1 MIIYYYII
9 SSIIAVVLGQLAGHL
24 NKKLPP
30 VVSEEITYKEFFK
43 SLKNDFKV
51 DLLFSI
57 IFLIVFNLLVYFNS
71 FSITTL
77 LYFIT
82 IFALSLAFS
91 IDFKYQLIPDEV
103 DIVIGICGII
113 NLVLNV
119 SNWWNYLLG
128 AVIGGAIFYFLNLI
142 ALLILKKEGMG
153 LGDVKLMAALGFLFG
168 VKNILVITLV
178 SFFIGAIIGIIV
190 MIIKRKE
197 KEEYIAFGPFIVIST
212 VILMFTGADI
222 IIEIFISF
230 CSSLGFMITDFIY
243 WLVEKFN

>member
-1 MIIYYYII
+1 MIVQYII
-9 SSIIAVVLGQLAGHL
+9 SSIIAILLGQIAGHL

-43 SLKNDFKV
+43 SLRNDFKI
-51 DLLFSI
+51 DFLFSI
-57 IFLIVFNLLVYFNS
+57 VFLIIFNLLIYFNGIS
-71 FSITTL
+71 VTTV

-82 IFALSLAFS
+82 IFALSIAFS

-103 DIVIGICGII
+103 DIVIGVCGLI
-113 NLVLNV
+113 NLILNI
-119 SNWWNYLLG
+119 SNWWSYLIG
-128 AVIGGAIFYFLNLI
+128 ALIGGAIFYSLNLI

-153 LGDVKLMAALGFLFG
+153 FGDVKLMAALGLLFG
-168 VKNILVITLV
+168 IKNILVITLV

-197 KEEYIAFGPFIVIST
+197 KEEYIAFGPFIVIAA
-212 VILMFTGADI
+212 VILMFTGADV

-230 CSSLGFMITDFIY
+230 CSSLGFLMSDAIY
-243 WLVEKFN
+243 FLMEKFK

>member
-43 SLKNDFKV
+43 SLKNGFRV

-57 IFLIVFNLLVYFNS
+57 IFLILFNLLVYFNS
-71 FSITTL
+71 FSVTTL

-113 NLVLNV
+113 NLVLNM

>member
-9 SSIIAVVLGQLAGHL
+9 SSIIAIVLGQLAGHL

-57 IFLIVFNLLVYFNS
+57 VFLIVFNLLVYFNC
-71 FSITTL
+71 FSITIL

-103 DIVIGICGII
+103 DIIIAICGII
-113 NLVLNV
+113 NIVLNMP
-119 SNWWNYLLG
+119 NWWNYLLG
-128 AVIGGAIFYFLNLI
+128 AVIGGSIFYSLNLI
-142 ALLILKKEGMG
+142 ALLVLKKEGMG
-153 LGDVKLMAALGFLFG
+153 LGDVKLMATLGLLFG
-168 VKNILVITLV
+168 VKDILVVTLV

-190 MIIKRKE
+190 MIVKRKE
-197 KEEYIAFGPFIVIST
+197 KEEYIAFGPFIVIAT
-212 VILMFTGADI
+212 VLLMFTGVDI

-230 CSSLGFMITDFIY
+230 CSNLGFMITDFIY

>member
-43 SLKNDFKV
+43 SLKNGFRV

-57 IFLIVFNLLVYFNS
+57 IFLILFNLLVYFNS
-71 FSITTL
+71 FSVTTL

-103 DIVIGICGII
+103 DILIGICGII
-113 NLVLNV
+113 NLVLNI
-119 SNWWNYLLG
+119 SNWWDYLIG
-128 AVIGGAIFYFLNLI
+128 AAIGGAIFYSLNLI

>member
-1 MIIYYYII
+1 MIIYYII
-9 SSIIAVVLGQLAGHL
+9 SSIIAIVFGQLAGHL

-30 VVSEEITYKEFFK
+30 VVSEEITYKAFFK
-43 SLKNDFKV
+43 SLLSNFKI

-57 IFLIVFNLLVYFNS
+57 VFLIIFNLLVYFNGY
-71 FSITTL
+71 SITTL

-103 DIVIGICGII
+103 DVLIIICGII
-113 NLVLNV
+113 NLVLNI
-119 SNWWNYLLG
+119 SNWWDYLLG
-128 AVIGGAIFYFLNLI
+128 AVIGGAIFYSLNLI

-168 VKNILVITLV
+168 IKNILVITLV
-178 SFFIGAIIGIIV
+178 SFFIGAVIGIIV
-190 MIIKRKE
+190 LIVKKKE
-197 KEEYIAFGPFIVIST
+197 KEEYIAFGPFIVIAA
-212 VILMFTGADI
+212 VLLMFTGSDI

-230 CSSLGFMITDFIY
+230 CSYLGFKMTDFIY
-243 WLVEKFN
+243 FIMEKLS